1 MPFSKPDNLLRKPVS
16 KGREARKFAQLGL
29 DFTLAP
35 EYSEAGLIGGELM
48 NRELF
53 ESLDNRVTDL
63 VSRYQ
68 ALKKEN
74 IQLQEEI
81 ERYKAE
87 KETVR
92 SRIDVIIGKLDGI

>member
-1 MPFSKPDNLLRKPVS
+1 MPFFKPDNPRQERVS
-16 KGREARKFAQLGL
+16 KGREARNFAQLGL
-29 DFTLAP
+29 DFTSEP
-35 EYSEAGLIGGELM
+35 EYSEADLRGGELM

-63 VSRYQ
+63 VNKYQ

-81 ERYKAE
+81 ERYKTE
-87 KETVR
+87 KETVK